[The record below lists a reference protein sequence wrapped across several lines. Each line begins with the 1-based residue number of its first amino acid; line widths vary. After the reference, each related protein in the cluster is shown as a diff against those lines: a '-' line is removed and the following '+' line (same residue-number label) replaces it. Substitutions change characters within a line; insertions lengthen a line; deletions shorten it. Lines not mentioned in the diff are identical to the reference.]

1 MKRDYI
7 VIAPDT
13 PPDDKTLEYSI
24 KNAMLLSLVEKGT
37 ITVNQYNQCLKRI
50 KKGGFSDEIIS

>member
-7 VIAPDT
+7 VIAPDI
-13 PPDDKTLEYSI
+13 PPDDKTLEYAI
-24 KNAMLLSLVEKGT
+24 KKSMLLSSVEKGK

-50 KKGGFSDEIIS
+50 NKEDF

>member
-13 PPDDKTLEYSI
+13 PPDDKTLGYAI

-37 ITVNQYNQCLKRI
+37 ITVNQYNQCLKLI
-50 KKGGFSDEIIS
+50 NKEEFFNENIS